1 MESFTERRFHS
12 SSGPY
17 ISTVGSA
24 GREPALSL
32 APRIIIII
40 IIIIIMMMMM
50 MMMIKIVNKIKIK
63 TISSCPR
70 PPSSRP
76 PSSRAALRRHRGR
89 HLHVLLGREDELVVD
104 HVVGREAAAVVN
116 ICTIFII
123 NSCTIIFD
131 MPRARGKPRG
141 RARSCR
147 GYKIF
152 IINTIISKTTGA

>member
-104 HVVGREAAAVVN
+104 HVVGREAAAVINLYN
-116 ICTIFII
+116 ICYKYLYH
-123 NSCTIIFD
+123 SLQH
-131 MPRARGKPRG
+131 ARGVKLPPA
-141 RARSCR
+141 RAARR
-147 GYKIF
+147 RHDHYL
-152 IINTIISKTTGA
+152 N